1 MVIEVS
7 RLTKRKILLFHC
19 FLPKVID
26 IIVSTDMCI
35 LKRFTHK
42 EYIYFDLS
50 DAINCKNYYK
60 AVCNNRLQFNII
72 TSTLYHA
79 HFIDIS
85 RTLGAFLIGWL
96 GLIQS
101 ELDRLDWIRLSYG
114 KKERLNQFRSLYVDV
129 ISQT

>member
-35 LKRFTHK
+35 PKRFTHK

-72 TSTLYHA
+72 TSTIYHA
-79 HFIDIS
+79 HFVHIS
-85 RTLGAFLIGWL
+85 NIGRVVNRLAWINPVRAGSL
-96 GLIQS
+96 GLDS
-101 ELDRLDWIRLSYG
+101 SKLW
-114 KKERLNQFRSLYVDV
+114 KKRTTQPVPVSLR
-129 ISQT
+129 